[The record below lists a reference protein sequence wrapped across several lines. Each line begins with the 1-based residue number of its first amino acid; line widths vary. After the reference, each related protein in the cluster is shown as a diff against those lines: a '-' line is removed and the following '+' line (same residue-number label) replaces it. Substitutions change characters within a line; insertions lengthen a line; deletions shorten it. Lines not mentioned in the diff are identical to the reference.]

1 MINQKKIILLT
12 KKLVRIKRP
21 MPRSDLCNFS
31 DVYIVVKGTITVTN
45 PDNAK
50 RNKPVAF
57 QINAPFINYISKI
70 NGVQIDNPEDL
81 DVVAKITEKE
91 QVVCGIIREMKQ
103 VILFRLILNPLNTKR
118 VLQEI
123 LMFVMVKMIMM

>member
-45 PDNAK
+45 PNNAK

-57 QINAPFINYISKI
+57 QINALFINYISKI

-81 DVVAKITEKE
+81 DVVMPNYNLLEYSKSY
-91 QVVCGIIREMKQ
+91 R
-103 VILFRLILNPLNTKR
+103 KR
-118 VLQEI
+118 TGSLWNY
-123 LMFVMVKMIMM
+123 